1 MPVAGGPFI
10 QKTGILLEVDAA
22 NAASYPGT
30 GTTWTNLFRP
40 GTYNGTINGTVG
52 FNSTDA
58 YGALTFPGTASTYV
72 DFGNVG
78 DLSVSWSFQ
87 VAVKPAPS
95 ASGNYTILSYTS
107 GSGTGSI
114 TFKLD
119 YSSSNQ
125 VATLSSYS
133 ATGSNQVV
141 YRLTGSVST
150 GSWSIINAS
159 YGSSIIGMYVNG
171 RPTDYALTTGSTVG
185 YSANNRLYIGG
196 TFGTTSSFYTGSVAS
211 FFSYNSDVPNTQL
224 IQNYN
229 AYATRFGLPPSN
241 LFVYATDPDA
251 FRFIEIANITSSV
264 EVAAVN
270 NLTVAL
276 KSANLWTRMRAIYPA
291 VGTTAF
297 SQKYNLVNPSQ
308 YNLTF
313 AGGWTYSS
321 TGMLPNGT
329 NAVVTPDINTSAM
342 GNDFGIGVYLRTNP
356 STAGEQAAIGFIEGA
371 SFTSAPVYTFNGTSK
386 KWWLSYGL
394 LSESTTEGRGL
405 HQFQY
410 RTDGSAVG
418 YYQDTQKAS
427 TTTSFSS
434 RIGVGFANGLFGSS
448 WSNQEISF
456 AFLSFGLSNT
466 EIVTFNTIVQN
477 YLNSLS
483 RKAL

>member
-10 QKTGILLEVDAA
+10 QKSGILLEVDAA
-22 NAASYPGT
+22 NPASYPGT
-30 GTTWTNLFRP
+30 GTAWSNLFNPRQ
-40 GTYNGTINGTVG
+40 YNGTLTGSITYNT
-52 FNSTDA
+52 TDA
-58 YGALTFPGTASTYV
+58 YGALVFPANNSYV
-72 DFGNVG
+72 DFGNIG
-78 DLSVSWSFQ
+78 DLSSVWSFQ

-95 ASGNYTILSYTS
+95 ASGNYTILSYAS
-107 GSGTGSI
+107 GSGTGSL

-125 VATLSSYS
+125 IATLSTYS
-133 ATGSNQVV
+133 TSSSNTKIVHKV
-141 YRLTGSVST
+141 SGSVST

-159 YGSSIIGMYVNG
+159 YGSSILGMYVNG
-171 RPTDYALTTGSTVG
+171 RPVDYALTTGSTVG
-185 YSANNRLYIGG
+185 YSANNKLYFGG

-229 AYATRFGLPPSN
+229 AYATRFGLPPST
-241 LFVYATDPDA
+241 LFPSSVDPDA
-251 FRFIEIANITSSV
+251 FRFIEVANITDQTQIT
-264 EVAAVN
+264 AVN
-270 NLTVAL
+270 SLTVAL
-276 KSANLWTRMRAIYPA
+276 KSANLWTRMRAVYPA

-297 SQKYNLVNPSQ
+297 SQKYNLVNPTL

-418 YYQDTQKAS
+418 YYQDTQQAS
-427 TTTSFSS
+427 TTTGFSS

-456 AFLSFGLSNT
+456 AFLSYGLSNT

-483 RKAL
+483 RKSL

>member
-30 GTTWTNLFRP
+30 GTTWANLFRP
-40 GTYNGTINGTVG
+40 GTYNGTITGSVTY
-52 FNSTDA
+52 NSTDA
-58 YGALTFPGTASTYV
+58 YGALQFPANNSYV

-107 GSGTGSI
+107 GSGTGSL

-133 ATGSNQVV
+133 VTGSTQIVHRV
-141 YRLTGSVST
+141 TGSVST

-159 YGSSIIGMYVNG
+159 YGATVIGMFVNG
-171 RPTDYALTTGSTVG
+171 RPTDYAVTTGSTVG
-185 YSANNRLYIGG
+185 YSSNNKLVAGG
-196 TFGTTSSFYTGSVAS
+196 TNLVTSSYYSGSLASLLVYNADVA
-211 FFSYNSDVPNTQL
+211 NTRI

-229 AYATRFGLPPSN
+229 AFATRFGLPPSN

-251 FRFIEIANITSSV
+251 FRFIEVANITSSV

-270 NLTVAL
+270 TLVVSL

-291 VGTTAF
+291 VGITAF
-297 SQKYNLVNPSQ
+297 SQKYNLINPTQ
-308 YNLTF
+308 YNLAF
-313 AGGWTYSS
+313 AGGWTYSG

-329 NAVVTPDINTSAM
+329 NAVAIPDINTSAM

-356 STAGEQAAIGFIEGA
+356 STAGEQAAIGFKDGA

-386 KWWLSYGL
+386 KWWLSYNL
-394 LSESTTEGRGL
+394 YSESTTEGRGL

-418 YYQDTQKAS
+418 YYQDTQITS
-427 TTTSFSS
+427 TTFSFSS
-434 RIGVGFANGLFGSS
+434 RIAVGFANGLFGSS

>member
-119 YSSSNQ
+119 YSSSIQ
-125 VATLSSYS
+125 SATLSSYS
-133 ATGSNQVV
+133 VTGSNQVV
-141 YRLTGSVST
+141 YRLTGSVAT

-159 YGSSIIGMYVNG
+159 YGGTVLGMFVNG
-171 RPTDYALTTGSTVG
+171 RPTDYAVTTGSTVG

-229 AYATRFGLPPSN
+229 AYATRFGLPPST
-241 LFVYATDPDA
+241 LFPSSIDPDA
-251 FRFIEIANITSSV
+251 FRFIEVANITDQTQIT
-264 EVAAVN
+264 AVN
-270 NLTVAL
+270 SLTVAL
-276 KSANLWTRMRAIYPA
+276 KSANLWTRMRAVYPI

-297 SQKYNLVNPSQ
+297 SQKYNLVNPTL
-308 YNLTF
+308 YNLAF
-313 AGGWTYSS
+313 AGGWDHNRS

-329 NAVVTPDINTSAM
+329 NTVATPDINTSTM
-342 GNDFGIGVYLRTNP
+342 GNDFGIGVYLRT
-356 STAGEQAAIGFIEGA
+356 SGTGAAIGFKDPGFE
-371 SFTSAPVYTFNGTSK
+371 SAPVYLFSGASK
-386 KWWLSYGL
+386 QWWVSYNAYN
-394 LSESTTEGRGL
+394 ESTTEGRGL

-418 YYQDTQKAS
+418 YYQDTQKVT
-427 TTTSFSS
+427 TTTSFSRS
-434 RIGVGFANGLFGSS
+434 GVAFANGLFGGS